1 MSAPEFNAVL
11 IGATSAIATEAARAM
26 VAEKPCRL
34 LLIGRDPTK
43 LEAVA
48 QDLRVRGATV
58 EIQSADFL
66 DPATDWKGM
75 LQNFA
80 AGHALDCVLIAHGEL
95 SDQNACLTDGPAFA
109 RSIAVNF
116 TSAAFIASVAAEI
129 LATQGHGTLGVIG
142 SVAGDR
148 GRQSIFL
155 YGSAKA
161 GLDTFLEGLRHFHAG
176 KPGLK
181 IVTIKPGLIDT
192 PMTADV
198 KKGPLCTSAEKAGQL
213 VWKAMR
219 TGKPVAYIPG
229 WWRWILL
236 VIRLVPRAIF
246 YRTRL

>member
-1 MSAPEFNAVL
+1 MSASEFNAVL
-11 IGATSAIATEAARAM
+11 IGATSAIAAETARAM
-26 VAEKPCRL
+26 VAEKPCRF
-34 LLIGRDPTK
+34 LLIGRDPVK

-58 EIQSADFL
+58 ESQTADFL
-66 DPATDWKGM
+66 DPSTDWKRL
-75 LQNFA
+75 LQSFA
-80 AGHALDCVLIAHGEL
+80 ASRSLDCVLIAHGEL
-95 SDQNACLTDGPAFA
+95 SDQDACLMNGHAFT

-116 TSAAFIASVAAEI
+116 TSAAFIASVAADI
-129 LATQGHGTLGVIG
+129 LAAQNHGTLGVIG

-161 GLDTFLEGLRHFHAG
+161 GLDTFLEGLRHFHAN
-176 KPGLK
+176 KPGVK

-198 KKGPLCTSAEKAGQL
+198 KKGPLCTSAEKAGRL

-219 TGKPVAYIPG
+219 KGKPVAYIPG
-229 WWRWILL
+229 WWQWILF
-236 VIRLVPRAIF
+236 VIRVIPRAIF

>member
-11 IGATSAIATEAARAM
+11 IGATSAIATETARAM
-26 VAEKPCRL
+26 VAEKPCRF
-34 LLIGRDPTK
+34 LLIGRDPAR

-58 EIQSADFL
+58 EIRTADFL
-66 DPATDWKGM
+66 DPSTDWNGM
-75 LQNFA
+75 LQSFA
-80 AGHALDCVLIAHGEL
+80 AGRSLDYILIAHGEL
-95 SDQNACLTDGPAFA
+95 SDQDACLAEGQAFA

-116 TSAAFIASVAAEI
+116 TSAAFIASVAADI
-129 LATQGHGTLGVIG
+129 LAAQGHGTLGVIG

-161 GLDTFLEGLRHFHAG
+161 GLATFLEGLRHFHAG
-176 KPGLK
+176 KPGVK

-213 VWKAMR
+213 VWKAMQ

>member
-11 IGATSAIATEAARAM
+11 IGATSAIATETARAM
-26 VAEKPCRL
+26 VAERPCRF
-34 LLIGRDPTK
+34 LLIGRDPAK

-48 QDLRVRGATV
+48 QDLRVRGASA
-58 EIQSADFL
+58 EIQTADFL
-66 DPATDWKGM
+66 DPSTDWKGL
-75 LQNFA
+75 LQRFA
-80 AGHALDCVLIAHGEL
+80 AGRALDCVLIAHGEL
-95 SDQNACLTDGPAFA
+95 SDQSVCLADGPAFA
-109 RSIAVNF
+109 RSIGVNF

-129 LATQGHGTLGVIG
+129 LATQNHGTLGVIG

-176 KPGLK
+176 KPGVK

-192 PMTADV
+192 PMTAGV

-219 TGKPVAYIPG
+219 QGKPIAYIPG

-236 VIRLVPRAIF
+236 VIRLIPRAIF

>member
-11 IGATSAIATEAARAM
+11 IGATSAIATETARAM
-26 VAEKPCRL
+26 VAEKPCRF
-34 LLIGRDPTK
+34 LLIGRDPAK

-58 EIQSADFL
+58 EIRTADFL
-66 DPATDWKGM
+66 DPSTDWKGM
-75 LQNFA
+75 LQSFA
-80 AGHALDCVLIAHGEL
+80 AGRSLDYVLIAHGEL
-95 SDQNACLTDGPAFA
+95 SDQDACLAEGQAFA

-116 TSAAFIASVAAEI
+116 TSAAFIASVAADI
-129 LATQGHGTLGVIG
+129 LATQGHGTLAVIG

-161 GLDTFLEGLRHFHAG
+161 GLATFLEGLRHFHAG
-176 KPGLK
+176 KPGVK

-213 VWKAMR
+213 VWKAMQ